1 MQHYV
6 EINGLMLSIN
16 FRHYQLSTKYFTY
29 TLFYCFRRID
39 MNLQTLPGLF
49 ISHGS
54 PMLALNPEQVGSAL
68 QRLGLNL
75 PKPQAIVVMSAHWE
89 SNALEVS
96 TAVRPETW
104 HDFRGFPQELYA
116 MRYPAAGNPELA
128 EEILHL
134 LAEANIAAHANST
147 RPRDHGVWMPLLHMY
162 PEADI
167 PVVEISLPMQM
178 NADEIYKIGQI
189 LAPLRDKQI
198 LLIGSGSITHNL
210 RELSWDA
217 DGSQVP
223 EWASTFKNHVVS
235 KLSHSDF
242 DAVLDWNSL
251 PYVQK
256 NHPTIEHFAPL
267 FFAMGTG
274 HRFSIVHSS
283 FSMGALGMD
292 IYRFD

>member
-1 MQHYV
+1 
-6 EINGLMLSIN
+6 
-16 FRHYQLSTKYFTY
+16 
-29 TLFYCFRRID
+29 

-54 PMLALNPEQVGSAL
+54 PMLALDPEQVGPAL
-68 QRLGLNL
+68 HRLGLNL
-75 PKPQAIVVMSAHWE
+75 PKPTAIVVMSAHWE

-96 TAVRPETW
+96 TAVRAETW
-104 HDFRGFPQELYA
+104 HDFRGFPAELYE
-116 MRYPAAGNPELA
+116 MRYPAPGNPELA
-128 EEILHL
+128 EQILHL
-134 LAEANIAAHANST
+134 LADAHLPAHANST

-167 PVVEISLPMQM
+167 PVIEISLPMHM
-178 NADEIYKIGQI
+178 PADEIYKIGQT
-189 LAPLRDKQI
+189 LAPLREQQI

-210 RELSWDA
+210 AELSWQ
-217 DGSQVP
+217 SQQNSSVP
-223 EWASTFKNHVVS
+223 EWASGFRNYVVN
-235 KLSHSDF
+235 KLSHSQY
-242 DAVLDWNSL
+242 DAVLAWENI
-251 PYVQK
+251 PYVQR
-256 NHPTIEHFAPL
+256 NHPSIEHFAPL